1 MELLLFHRSLENY
14 AKWQLVKQF
23 LPYLSK
29 DFTDAYNAFTLATR
43 GIWLCILVCVYPVT
57 STTSSIP
64 TYVCPFSGERNLL
77 PYLANRPVLIE
88 IFY

>member
-1 MELLLFHRSLENY
+1 MDLLLFHRSLENY

-43 GIWLCILVCVYPVT
+43 GMSVHSCMCI
-57 STTSSIP
+57 
-64 TYVCPFSGERNLL
+64 
-77 PYLANRPVLIE
+77 
-88 IFY
+88 